1 MGEVAKGSGG
11 GDVCEDSSAQSLHL
25 RDVTLYEDPDG
36 RIIKST
42 EPAIPAHPFKP
53 VPAVVGITVKQVAF
67 ERRVTDKMRRERDEA
82 RAEALEWDQALEKAA
97 NQRDEARRERD
108 QARAERDQA
117 VEAMTATIEALME
130 SNRERDEARAEAEKL
145 RETSV
150 GVPLEALRLANRDVP
165 GWLSR
170 EAERAIVEA
179 TDAIRGA
186 LSDGGGQ

>member
-82 RAEALEWDQALEKAA
+82 RAEAARYREALERLTKAVHNWNVA
-97 NQRDEARRERD
+97 LEIDDAGEIY
-108 QARAERDQA
+108 A
-117 VEAMTATIEALME
+117 VNCE
-130 SNRERDEARAEAEKL
+130 
-145 RETSV
+145 
-150 GVPLEALRLANRDVP
+150 LEAAVIAADERL
-165 GWLSR
+165 G
-170 EAERAIVEA
+170 
-179 TDAIRGA
+179 
-186 LSDGGGQ
+186 GGGQ